1 MKKTIIIL
9 AIIYFVTFLKLS
21 PTNGYSN
28 EKIPI
33 LMYHHL
39 EKNLNNNAV
48 ISPENFENQI
58 KYLKVMGYNTITAQ
72 QLYDYL
78 NGSIQL
84 PQNPVLITFDD
95 GYLSNYEMAYPI
107 LKKYNM
113 HAEVFVITSRI
124 LEKGV
129 KTSYSNEIPKMNWEQ
144 LREMKDYITVQ
155 SHSWDSHYKLKS
167 NIYEKKIAAL
177 SGPVYINGKM
187 ENQKEYEERV
197 KNDLIRSRK
206 IIKEKLGYEPIA
218 ISYPFGITSNDAMN
232 LAKAAGFKLGFLIN
246 NKSIKKSEN
255 KLALSRI
262 TVNGNDS
269 GEELIKKIKKG

>member
-9 AIIYFVTFLKLS
+9 AIIYFVSFLKLY
-21 PTNGYSN
+21 PTTNGYSV
-28 EKIPI
+28 EKIPV

-39 EKNLNNNAV
+39 EKNLNNNVV

-58 KYLKVMGYNTITAQ
+58 KYLKYAGYNTITTQ

-84 PQNPVLITFDD
+84 PQKPILITFDD

-113 HAEVFVITSRI
+113 HAEIFVIASRI
-124 LEKGV
+124 LEKDV
-129 KTSYSNEIPKMNWEQ
+129 EISHSNEIPKMSWDQ
-144 LREMKDYITVQ
+144 LREMKDYISVQ
-155 SHSWDSHYKLKS
+155 SHSWDSHYKFKS
-167 NIYEKKIAAL
+167 SNGNKIAAIYG
-177 SGPVYINGKM
+177 SVYINGKM

-197 KNDLIRSRK
+197 KNDFIRSRK
-206 IIKEKLGYEPIA
+206 LIKEKLGYEPIA

-232 LAKAAGFKLGFLIN
+232 IAKAAGFKLGFVIN
-246 NKSIKKSEN
+246 NKSIIKSDN
-255 KLALSRI
+255 QLALSRI

-269 GEELIKKIKKG
+269 GEELIKKIKK